1 MKFAWNSKCQE
12 AFDFLRKELSNTPV
26 LAHPDFST
34 RFILDTDA
42 SNFSIGAVLS
52 QVQDGIERPIAF
64 ASRSLTKSEKKY
76 CVTRKEL
83 LAAVHFVKY
92 FRHYLYG
99 RQFTLRTDHSSL
111 RWLMNF
117 KDPEGQLA
125 RWMDV
130 LSTYDFTIEHRPGN
144 LHGNA
149 DSLSRAPKHCKQC
162 HADHVNICIAKMEDE
177 VVLSK
182 PLRCLQDEDKD
193 ITTVKELL
201 VHNTKCTKDVAAQSL
216 TVKSLC
222 SQLDRLVIK
231 DNVLYR
237 RSTDLVSG

>member
-1 MKFAWNSKCQE
+1 MKFAWNSKCQD
-12 AFDFLRKELSNTPV
+12 AFDFLCKELSTTLV

-34 RFILDTDA
+34 RFILDTDV
-42 SNFSIGAVLS
+42 SNFSIGALLS
-52 QVQDGIERPIAF
+52 QVQDGIERPIEF

-111 RWLMNF
+111 RWLMHF

-130 LSTYDFTIEHRPGN
+130 LSTYNFTFEHRPGK

-149 DSLSRAPKHCKQC
+149 DGLSRAPKHCKQSN
-162 HADHVNICIAKMEDE
+162 ADHVDICIAKMEDE

-182 PLRCLQDEDKD
+182 PLRYLQDEDKD

-201 VHNTKCTKDVAAQSL
+201 VHDTKFTKNVAAQSL

-222 SQLDRLVIK
+222 SQLDR
-231 DNVLYR
+231 
-237 RSTDLVSG
+237 